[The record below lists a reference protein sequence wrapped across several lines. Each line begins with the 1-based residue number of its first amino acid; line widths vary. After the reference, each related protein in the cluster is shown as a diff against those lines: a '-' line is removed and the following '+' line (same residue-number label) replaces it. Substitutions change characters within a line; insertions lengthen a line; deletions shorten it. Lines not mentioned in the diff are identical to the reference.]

1 PSPTPTPEPPA
12 PAPPPPPP
20 APEAYRWSE
29 LAYAPLGDATQ
40 PRMRPGESSWVWQ
53 RQGLSIGGAPYADG
67 VTVHGASSVT
77 IDLNRPCSAY
87 QALVG
92 IDDLTMGL
100 GEARFS
106 VRADGVTLWS
116 SPWVEGGDPA
126 VPVRVGLTGRKTVTL
141 VAEPRSA
148 GDNLALADWAE
159 SRFTCAGESSA
170 SGSGTDG
177 EGADGTDGEEGTQ
190 GAKGSG

>member
-1 PSPTPTPEPPA
+1 
-12 PAPPPPPP
+12 
-20 APEAYRWSE
+20 
-29 LAYAPLGDATQ
+29 
-40 PRMRPGESSWVWQ
+40 MRPGESSWVWQ
-53 RQGLSIGGAPYADG
+53 RQGLSIGGTPYADG

-126 VPVRVGLTGRKTVTL
+126 VPVRVGLTGRKTVNL

-177 EGADGTDGEEGTQ
+177 EGADGTDGEEGAQGAQ
-190 GAKGSG
+190 GAKGSE